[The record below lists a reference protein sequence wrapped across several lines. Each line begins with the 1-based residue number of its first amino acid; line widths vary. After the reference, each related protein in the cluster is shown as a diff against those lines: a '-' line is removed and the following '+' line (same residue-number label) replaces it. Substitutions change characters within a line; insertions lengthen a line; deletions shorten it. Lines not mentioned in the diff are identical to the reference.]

1 MQVAP
6 MFNQWGVSI
15 TPNSQIKTLSI
26 SGPADKVAAVEA
38 AIKQLD
44 VAPKTIELTVYFVV
58 GGDQA
63 TLAGGAVP
71 QDLRDVITQLKGA
84 FTFKDY
90 KMLDVLTLRTR
101 AGSSAET
108 SGILNAGNP
117 PRMSQFS
124 IRNAT
129 VSEDGTTVRIDR
141 MHAGLRIPFTRR
153 EGVGADAKGG
163 RQRAEIR
170 RVHQFRDRPGCG
182 REGGSKGG
190 GGPLQPGRSATGA
203 VSDFDGAR
211 DSVNHSVRACTWST
225 EKVLVVP
232 WQTEQLSPSVGLVLS
247 WVWATDALS
256 V

>member
-1 MQVAP
+1 MKRMMLWAVLLAATAMAQTPPTGQITKLVTLRNVEPRAIESMLQ
-6 MFNQWGVSI
+6 MFGVRINSNNQM
-15 TPNSQIKTLSI
+15 KTMVI
-26 SGPADKVAAVEA
+26 NGPTDAVAAAEA
-38 AIKQLD
+38 VIKQLD

-71 QDLRDVITQLKGA
+71 QDLRDVIAQLKGA

-141 MHAGLRIPFTRR
+141 MHAGLRIPFTHR
-153 EGVGADAKGG
+153 EGIAADAKGG
-163 RQRAEIR
+163 GSAQKSVEYINSGIDQD
-170 RVHQFRDRPGCG
+170 VDVK
-182 REGGSKGG
+182 EGQKVVV
-190 GGPLQPGRSATGA
+190 GRSSLEGPQQALFLILT
-203 VSDFDGAR
+203 AR
-211 DSVNHSVRACTWST
+211 
-225 EKVLVVP
+225 VV
-232 WQTEQLSPSVGLVLS
+232 Q
-247 WVWATDALS
+247 
-256 V
+256 